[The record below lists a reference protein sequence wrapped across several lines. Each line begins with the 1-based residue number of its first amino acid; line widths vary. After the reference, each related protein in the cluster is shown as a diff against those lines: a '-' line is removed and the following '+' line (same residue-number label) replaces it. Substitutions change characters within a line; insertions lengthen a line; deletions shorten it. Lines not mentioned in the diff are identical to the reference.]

1 VNRKSL
7 LSAAILLGGTVLIAI
22 GWWDYWNPDQVNRWW
37 AGERVYPFY
46 WQRLTLTLAVVLPIA
61 LLAWWLASQP
71 SASLAVRGAA
81 GDTSRAYQRQR
92 AAWGF
97 AAAFAIPLILLLKY
111 RVTWL
116 GINYG
121 SSIWTYSLVL
131 VLSAIIAWLAWPA
144 LRNQRLLEWLDRQGP
159 MIILGAMV
167 AYVVVYGG
175 LSIAQHVSF
184 RTHALD
190 LGTMDQ
196 AIWNT
201 SRGRPLEYTPLPVT
215 FGDTTPNLSP
225 DSRLVGG
232 KLELIFLPLSLL
244 YWLWAD
250 PRLLIALQTILLAS
264 GAIPLYHLA
273 RTQLD
278 DSVASLAVTLAYLLY
293 LPLHYVTLAGFHA
306 SALMIPFLLWAWLAA
321 RQNRWRTYYL
331 GIGIALL
338 CRIDAA
344 LVLIGTGIYLY
355 LRGDSGGSEQNRRH
369 GIATL
374 LLGLAW
380 IALDFGLVSPWAKAS
395 YGPGTNELLRERY
408 GQFGQGS
415 LQIAW
420 GLLTHPLDAL
430 RVLAGRE
437 KLQTL
442 VDLMA
447 TLGWTPLLAPLT
459 LLPALPV
466 LVLNLLAAS
475 PYQNSILAH
484 YFAPVIPFLFIAVIW
499 GTVNVGQWIARLS
512 ASWEKLALP
521 SASRDPARAW
531 RGTGTRAGVEGR
543 RLATIFVLITTLLVA
558 WFFSPVPPGWQFRLA
573 HYYQVSEHEQALA
586 RILDLV
592 PADATVS
599 AQSGIFPHLSRRP
612 VIYLFPTVADAE
624 YVVLDLD
631 YSANKTPVDEHV
643 FYTAVEGLLADPAFH
658 VAAFDNGALLLQR
671 GPGQAPP
678 AFTENLSSYNT
689 GLYRSAIVEYRG
701 PTRLQADNMYQSV
714 VMLENRGTQ
723 SWETVGSYPIY
734 LSYHWWTAD
743 GNMVKWDGLRN
754 SLTQNVKPGDTL
766 AQQVRFATPAE
777 PGDYVLEWD
786 LVHEDRTWFGEQG
799 GITLRLD
806 VTVY

>member
-1 VNRKSL
+1 MNRKSFL
-7 LSAAILLGGTVLIAI
+7 AAINLLGGSVLIAI
-22 GWWDYWNPDQVNRWW
+22 GWWDYWNPNQINRWW

-46 WQRLTLTLAVVLPIA
+46 WQRLTLTLVVVLPIA

-71 SASLAVRGAA
+71 NAGLAARGAPE
-81 GDTSRAYQRQR
+81 DTPFAYRRHR

-121 SSIWTYSLVL
+121 SSVWVYSLIL
-131 VLSAIIAWLAWPA
+131 VLSAIIAWLVWPA
-144 LRNQRLLEWLDRQGP
+144 LRNQRLLKWLDQQGP
-159 MIILGAMV
+159 VIIFTAIVL
-167 AYVVVYGG
+167 YVVVYGG
-175 LSIAQHVSF
+175 LSIGRHASF

-196 AIWNT
+196 AMWNT
-201 SRGRPLEYTPLPVT
+201 SRGHLLEYTPLPVT
-215 FGDTTPNLSP
+215 FDDTTPDLSP

-250 PRLLIALQTILLAS
+250 PRLLIALQVVLLAS

-273 RTQLD
+273 RIQLD
-278 DSVASLAVTLAYLLY
+278 DSAASLALTLAYLLY
-293 LPLHYVTLAGFHA
+293 LPLHYVTLADFHA
-306 SALMIPFLLWAWLAA
+306 SVLMVPFLLWAWLAA
-321 RQNRWRTYYL
+321 KQNRWRTYYL

-344 LVLIGTGIYLY
+344 LVLVGTGIYLS
-355 LRGDSGGSEQNRRH
+355 LKGTNGLGSEKYRRH
-369 GIATL
+369 GFATL
-374 LLGLAW
+374 LLGLIW
-380 IALDFGLVSPWAKAS
+380 IALDFGLVSPWARAS

-415 LQIAW
+415 LEIAW

-430 RVLAGRE
+430 RALAGRE

-466 LVLNLLAAS
+466 LILNLLAAS

-499 GTVNVGQWIARLS
+499 GSVNVGRWIARLS
-512 ASWEKLALP
+512 ASWERPAL
-521 SASRDPARAW
+521 SPA
-531 RGTGTRAGVEGR
+531 TRAKVEGR
-543 RLATIFVLITTLLVA
+543 RLVTIFVLITTLMVT
-558 WFFSPVPPGWQFRLA
+558 WFFSPLPPGRQFRLA
-573 HYYQVSEHEQALA
+573 HYYQVSEHERALA
-586 RILDLV
+586 RILDLI
-592 PADATVS
+592 PPDAIVS

-612 VIYLFPTVADAE
+612 VIYLFPTIADAE

-631 YSANKTPVDEHV
+631 YSANKTPVDEYV

-658 VAAFDNGALLLQR
+658 AVAFDKGALLLQR

-678 AFTENLSSYNT
+678 AFTENLADYSA
-689 GLYRSAIVEYRG
+689 GLYRSALVEYRG
-701 PTRLQADNMYQSV
+701 PTRLQAGNMYQSV
-714 VMLENRGTQ
+714 VVLENRGTQ

-743 GNMVKWDGLRN
+743 GNLVAWDGLRN
-754 SLTQNVKPGDTL
+754 SLPQNVKPGDTL
-766 AQQVRFATPAE
+766 ARQVRFITPTE

-786 LVHEDRTWFGEQG
+786 LVHENRTWFGEQG

-806 VTVY
+806 VTVE

>member
-7 LSAAILLGGTVLIAI
+7 LSAIILLGGAVLIAI
-22 GWWDYWNPDQVNRWW
+22 GWWDYWSPNQINRWW

-46 WQRLTLTLAVVLPIA
+46 WQRLALTLAVILPLA

-71 SASLAVRGAA
+71 GDRLAVRGV
-81 GDTSRAYQRQR
+81 AYRRRR

-97 AAAFAIPLILLLKY
+97 AIAFAIPFILLLKY
-111 RVTWL
+111 GVTWL

-121 SSIWTYSLVL
+121 SSVWAYSLIL
-131 VLSAIIAWLAWPA
+131 VLSAIIAWLVWPA

-159 MIILGAMV
+159 MIILTAIV
-167 AYVVVYGG
+167 IYVVVYGG
-175 LSIAQHVSF
+175 LSIGRHVSF

-190 LGTMDQ
+190 LGTTDQ
-196 AIWNT
+196 AMWNT
-201 SRGRPLEYTPLPVT
+201 SRGRLLEYTPLPVT
-215 FGDTTPNLSP
+215 FGNTTPGLSP
-225 DSRLVGG
+225 ESRLVDG
-232 KLELIFLPLSLL
+232 KMELIFLPLSLL

-273 RTQLD
+273 RAELD
-278 DSVASLAVTLAYLLY
+278 DSVASLAITLAYLLY
-293 LPLHYVTLAGFHA
+293 LPLHYVILSDFHA
-306 SALMIPFLLWAWLAA
+306 SALMVPFLLWAWHAA
-321 RQNRWRTYYL
+321 KQKRWRNYYL
-331 GIGIALL
+331 GIGVALL
-338 CRIDAA
+338 CQIDAA
-344 LVLIGTGIYLY
+344 LVLVGTGTYLS
-355 LRGDSGGSEQNRRH
+355 LTRTEGWGSGKRRLH
-369 GIATL
+369 GVATL
-374 LLGLAW
+374 LLGLLW

-415 LQIAW
+415 LEIAW

-430 RVLAGRE
+430 RALAGRE

-499 GTVNVGQWIARLS
+499 GCVNAGRWIARLS
-512 ASWEKLALP
+512 ASWEKPALP
-521 SASRDPARAW
+521 PARPGSA
-531 RGTGTRAGVEGR
+531 TRAGVEGR
-543 RLATIFVLITTLLVA
+543 RLATLFVLITTLLVT
-558 WFFSPVPPGWQFRLA
+558 WLFSPLPPGWKFRLA
-573 HYYQVSEHEQALA
+573 HYYQVSEHERALA
-586 RILDLV
+586 RILDLI
-592 PADATVS
+592 PADAIVS
-599 AQSGIFPHLSRRP
+599 AQSDLFPHLSRRP
-612 VIYLFPTVADAE
+612 VIYLYPTVADAE
-624 YVVLDLD
+624 YVVLNLD
-631 YSANKTPVDEHV
+631 YSANKTPIDEYV
-643 FYTAVEGLLADPAFH
+643 FYAAVEGLLANPTFH

-671 GPGQAPP
+671 SPGQAPP
-678 AFTENLSSYNT
+678 AFAENLASYNT
-689 GLYRSAIVEYRG
+689 GLYRSALVEYRG

-714 VMLENRGTQ
+714 VVLENRGTQ

-743 GNMVKWDGLRN
+743 GNLVEWDGLRN
-754 SLTQNVKPGDTL
+754 SLTQNVKPGDTFP
-766 AQQVRFATPAE
+766 QQVRFVTPAE

-786 LVHEDRTWFGEQG
+786 LVHENRTWFSEQG

>member
-1 VNRKSL
+1 
-7 LSAAILLGGTVLIAI
+7 
-22 GWWDYWNPDQVNRWW
+22 
-37 AGERVYPFY
+37 
-46 WQRLTLTLAVVLPIA
+46 
-61 LLAWWLASQP
+61 
-71 SASLAVRGAA
+71 
-81 GDTSRAYQRQR
+81 
-92 AAWGF
+92 
-97 AAAFAIPLILLLKY
+97 
-111 RVTWL
+111 
-116 GINYG
+116 
-121 SSIWTYSLVL
+121 
-131 VLSAIIAWLAWPA
+131 
-144 LRNQRLLEWLDRQGP
+144 
-159 MIILGAMV
+159 
-167 AYVVVYGG
+167 
-175 LSIAQHVSF
+175 
-184 RTHALD
+184 
-190 LGTMDQ
+190 
-196 AIWNT
+196 
-201 SRGRPLEYTPLPVT
+201 
-215 FGDTTPNLSP
+215 
-225 DSRLVGG
+225 
-232 KLELIFLPLSLL
+232 
-244 YWLWAD
+244 
-250 PRLLIALQTILLAS
+250 
-264 GAIPLYHLA
+264 
-273 RTQLD
+273 
-278 DSVASLAVTLAYLLY
+278 VTLAD
-293 LPLHYVTLAGFHA
+293 FHA
-306 SALMIPFLLWAWLAA
+306 SALMVPFLLWAWLAA
-321 RQNRWRTYYL
+321 KQNRWRTYYL

-344 LVLIGTGIYLY
+344 LVLVGTGIYLY
-355 LRGDSGGSEQNRRH
+355 LKGGSGEGEEFGSEKHRRH

-415 LQIAW
+415 LQIVW

-499 GTVNVGQWIARLS
+499 GSVNVGRWIARLS

-521 SASRDPARAW
+521 SA
-531 RGTGTRAGVEGR
+531 TRARVEGR

-558 WFFSPVPPGWQFRLA
+558 WFFSPLPPGWQFRLA
-573 HYYQVSEHEQALA
+573 HYYQVSEHERALA

-592 PADATVS
+592 PADAIVS
-599 AQSGIFPHLSRRP
+599 AQSGVFPHLSRRP
-612 VIYLFPTVADAE
+612 IIYLFPTVADAE

-631 YSANKTPVDEHV
+631 YSANKTPVDEYV

-678 AFTENLSSYNT
+678 AFTENLTSYNT

-714 VMLENRGTQ
+714 VVLENRGTQ

-754 SLTQNVKPGDTL
+754 SLAQNVKPGDTF